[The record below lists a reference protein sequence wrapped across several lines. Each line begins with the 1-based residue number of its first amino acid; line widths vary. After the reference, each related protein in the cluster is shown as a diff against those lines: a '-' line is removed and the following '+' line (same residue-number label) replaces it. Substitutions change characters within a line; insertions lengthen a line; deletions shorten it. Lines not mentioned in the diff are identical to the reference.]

1 MKTRFKLSLIIASI
15 INASIMLLV
24 VLFMLNQSVM
34 MQDEKVLIRKTS
46 SFKDKITKTDTASLS
61 KFVFINVS
69 KNKQLIPEIDPDFGD
84 TIGNTVVTDRRKLT
98 KLFRKLNKH
107 TDLFKSV
114 VCDILFEDKSHFD
127 EALKY
132 EMKRQPK
139 LILPYI
145 TNNNSQEESTLFD
158 FKKGL
163 AEYVATNDVFVKF
176 KLIYDDTTKTV
187 PLVMYEQ
194 IHDTQITHNGWFYE
208 LDGRKIFHNFIINIR
223 IKTSDILNNNTA
235 YYQMS
240 RFIELPDS
248 LMQSLLKDKIIMIS
262 DFEDPKND
270 FHETVAGDMP
280 GALILANTYLAL
292 EKGDNLV
299 PMMLLPLLLI
309 SFFII
314 SMLVFYPINIF
325 EMWAE
330 KITQKIPNIAAAK
343 YLVGFI
349 SYVSLLSIVSVIC
362 FVLFNKHIN
371 VLYLT
376 IYIYALEKVISF
388 IQKKRAKKREEKRKE
403 VKA

>member
-1 MKTRFKLSLIIASI
+1 MMKNKFKIALILASV
-15 INASIMLLV
+15 INSTIMLLV

-46 SFKDKITKTDTASLS
+46 SFKDKIIKTDSVSLG

-84 TIGNTVVTDRRKLT
+84 TIGNTVVTDRRKLA
-98 KLFRKLNKH
+98 KLFHKLNKH
-107 TDLFKSV
+107 TDAFKSV

-145 TNNNSQEESTLFD
+145 TDDNSEAENTVFK

-176 KLIYDDTTKTV
+176 KLIYGDSAKTL

-194 IHDTQITHNGWFYE
+194 IHKTEIKHGKWFYE
-208 LDGRKIFHNFIINIR
+208 LDGKNIFHNFIINIR
-223 IKTSDILNNNTA
+223 IKTSDIMNNNA
-235 YYQMS
+235 PYYQMS

-248 LMQSLLKDKIIMIS
+248 LMTSLLKDKIIMIS

-270 FHETVAGDMP
+270 YHETVAGNMP

-299 PMMLLPLLLI
+299 PMMLLPLLFI
-309 SFFII
+309 SFFLI
-314 SMLVFYPINIF
+314 SILVFYPINIF
-325 EMWAE
+325 EMWTE
-330 KITQKIPNIAAAK
+330 KIIEKIPNARVTK
-343 YLVGFI
+343 YLVGFV
-349 SYVSLLSIVSVIC
+349 SYVSLLSVVSIVC
-362 FVLFNKHIN
+362 FILFNKHIN

-376 IYIYALEKVISF
+376 MYIYGLEKIISL
-388 IQKKRAKKREEKRKE
+388 IRKRRAKLREKRRD
-403 VKA
+403 